1 MMKAMN
7 LLSAAAMILLAS
19 AFAACS
25 SDAVMNEEEAPEQEP
40 QKVSLTVKATQGAR
54 TPDTRL
60 LYTPSDD
67 GKSMEVK
74 WGTGEELGVVSY
86 VDGQVP
92 VLDGV
97 NGVLKGNDADANTAS
112 MRFSGTGITESTG
125 STGDDLAGK
134 YNFYYPTDNLNPNL
148 DVTGYSNIIL
158 DISYIGAIAP
168 YDLAASPAENLSPW
182 NLMYT
187 EKAVNPLTETITLKH
202 AFALLRF
209 NLTLPEGAGHAK
221 QLNVNTWKDVFP
233 SVLYLE
239 YDAEGNAN
247 LFTYN
252 KTSSLLRDIIND
264 DKTGE
269 HSITAYMLIP
279 AVDDFTG
286 LLCRVSI
293 KDDKDDIYSYVYNL
307 TGNTDKDAAVG
318 NLSAEKLYTF
328 TATLKPSRWAE
339 SNIYWNG
346 GLTFGLGDTMRAYQG
361 LFFKW
366 GSLQGISPVG
376 AWVGGSTPV
385 YTTTKGTAAT
395 WGDIDYDATT
405 ASGSLPAAN
414 DICEQINSAYRM
426 PTLQEW
432 VDLRKLSQQTIGT
445 AGGTTTDAVNGTGA
459 IYIGT
464 LYGNLVFMPYAG
476 LRDTDGSL
484 AVVGEMDAYYWSNE
498 AYDADNA
505 NNNYT
510 ALSKTI
516 AMPVRCIKKTAE
528 ELEE

>member
-1 MMKAMN
+1 MKKSMN
-7 LLSAAAMILLAS
+7 LLSAAATIVLAS

-25 SDAVMNEEEAPEQEP
+25 SDALVNEEAPAKEQ
-40 QKVSLTVKATQGAR
+40 QKVSLTVKATQGTR

-60 LYTPSDD
+60 VYTPSDD
-67 GKSMEVK
+67 GKTMDVK
-74 WGTGEELGVVSY
+74 WSTGEELGVVSY

-97 NGVLKGNDADANTAS
+97 DGVLKGNDADANTAS

-125 STGDDLAGK
+125 STDDNLAGK

-158 DISYIGAIAP
+158 DISSIGAIAP

-209 NLTLPEGAGHAK
+209 NLTLPEGAGSAK
-221 QLNVNTWKDVFP
+221 LLSVNTWKDVFP

-264 DKTGE
+264 DKTDE

-293 KDDKDDIYSYVYNL
+293 KDDKDDFYSYVYNL

-328 TATLKPSRWAE
+328 TATLKPSRWAS
-339 SNIYWNG
+339 SNISWNG
-346 GLTFGLGDTMRAYQG
+346 GGALTFGLGDTMYAYQG

-366 GSLQGISPVG
+366 GSLVGISPVG
-376 AWVGGSTPV
+376 AWADNTTPL
-385 YTTTKGTAAT
+385 YNSSLGDTYT
-395 WGDIDYDATT
+395 WGNIPYDDPNAQTPGATLGSDYD
-405 ASGSLPAAN
+405 
-414 DICEQINSAYRM
+414 ICSKINSAYRI
-426 PTLQEW
+426 PTLEEW
-432 VDLRKLSQQTIGT
+432 VNLRKLSKQTIGT
-445 AGGTTTDAVNGTGA
+445 AGSTTTEAVDGTGA
-459 IYIGT
+459 IYSGT
-464 LYGNLVFMPYAG
+464 LYDNLVFIPYAG
-476 LRDTDGSL
+476 ARNTDGSL
-484 AVVGEMDAYYWSNE
+484 AMVGGIDAYWSNE
-498 AYDADNA
+498 AYDASQA
-505 NNNYT
+505 NNNST
-510 ALSKTI
+510 AVDKTT
-516 AMPVRCIKKTAE
+516 AQPVRCIKAN
-528 ELEE
+528 